1 MKIALLFAGQY
12 REISENLFKKSLST
26 FVKDL
31 DYDIYCFL
39 WDEEGKSLAHKTK
52 LPEIC
57 KNFSARPKVENLF
70 QNFNLKKIESESYNV
85 FLENMD
91 LNYRKIYNSKSYH
104 FGTINS
110 LPQIYALSKCFN
122 LLDHDLSMDHFLLY
136 CIVLN
141 D

>member
-39 WDEEGKSLAHKTK
+39 WDEEGKSLDHKTK

-70 QNFNLKKIESESYNV
+70 QNFKV
-85 FLENMD
+85 F
-91 LNYRKIYNSKSYH
+91 I
-104 FGTINS
+104 
-110 LPQIYALSKCFN
+110 
-122 LLDHDLSMDHFLLY
+122 
-136 CIVLN
+136 
-141 D
+141 